1 MKDKGKKEEPES
13 AHLSISSDIQFRG
26 YAGNKAGNMNTPLQ
40 EALRVICPAVSA
52 FGGSCSRGED
62 QAGVSRGG
70 SHCRLS
76 GDRVG
81 EWEGGADGGR
91 WG

>member
-1 MKDKGKKEEPES
+1 MKDKGEKEEPGS
-13 AHLSISSDIQFRG
+13 MHLSNSSAVQFRG
-26 YAGNKAGNMNTPLQ
+26 HEENKAGNMNTTLQ
-40 EALRVICPAVSA
+40 EALRVMRPGISA
-52 FGGSCSRGED
+52 FGCSCSRVGED
-62 QAGVSRGG
+62 QDGVSRGG

-81 EWEGGADGGR
+81 EWEVGGGR